1 MRKQRALVALAI
13 VFLPGVML
21 APLWRLGGL
30 GAGEDDLLYYFP
42 SRSFFHDTVRAGQ
55 WPWIN
60 PWTGLD
66 RPFAADPQ
74 SALWYPGTWLFAL
87 LPPLP
92 AYAVSLWAHYSLAI
106 WGMYRLLRAGRL
118 ARPAALFGGLL
129 FAFSGFMLA
138 HRAHFSL
145 QHAAA
150 WAPWVFWR
158 IQRYAQNGGGF
169 RLTTASIVAA
179 LQLYA
184 GHVQIAAITALGSL
198 VFIVAAGWAAAP
210 KFTVKLRAAVP
221 AFGRWLGIWVLAGGL
236 FAVQLVPTVMW
247 LEQCTRV
254 DRTYRDFV
262 ENSWYPWSAI
272 GWVAPMFF
280 GQRTP
285 NFFDQPYWGPSHQC
299 EQFAYAGIVPLI
311 LAAVAL
317 RVGWRGDPQRRPW
330 MVLLI
335 FGVLVALGQFGPLCP
350 LLYQIPGSSLFRV
363 PARALLLF
371 NMSIAALAAI
381 SLHDLGAAHNPRRVR
396 LRAALQAWS
405 ARPHIKGAAL
415 VGMPLIVG
423 AAVIPFLPSDWRA
436 AALHALRPWSPSVF
450 VPLAVAMASFASLGV
465 AARRW
470 HRPRWLWLPVIVT
483 TLDLAVIGWTI
494 DIPLGK
500 NGPADLLPQSE
511 APWVERVRDSGRRL
525 WVVAHTADIYG
536 EPLNILAANVNS
548 LVGIQSLTDY
558 GPLQPRSL
566 QPRFAFRPWG
576 ESDQVRALL
585 QDPRWMRTYN
595 VGWILT
601 RDPADEP
608 AGCTLEEVDAA
619 GWRLYRNPSAAGMAV
634 LEDAAAPVAISSQ
647 VHSNQRFEV
656 VVDSWLAG
664 ERHRPGRTE
673 AGQMQEKRLIV
684 SRLAQPGWQAR
695 IANRQVAIEPRDGL
709 MSLRVP
715 AGEYVKIDFSYSP
728 PGLREGLLVSGA
740 TVIVILVLAAP
751 GSRRT
756 RQGQEATASSAVC
769 TA

>member
-280 GQRTP
+280 GQHAQLLRSAVLGAVAPMRAIRVRRNRAAHIGGGRFAGGLARGSATP
-285 NFFDQPYWGPSHQC
+285 TVDGPAHLWRAGGARPVRPIVSAALSDSGQQPVSRACSGT
-299 EQFAYAGIVPLI
+299 
-311 LAAVAL
+311 AAVQH
-317 RVGWRGDPQRRPW
+317 VHRR
-330 MVLLI
+330 
-335 FGVLVALGQFGPLCP
+335 FGRHQLARPRRRAQSAARP
-350 LLYQIPGSSLFRV
+350 
-363 PARALLLF
+363 PARC
-371 NMSIAALAAI
+371 IAGLERP
-381 SLHDLGAAHNPRRVR
+381 AAHQGR
-396 LRAALQAWS
+396 
-405 ARPHIKGAAL
+405 AL